1 MSKNSL
7 GYHVIYILKLHYFT
21 YQSFYR
27 IYFNIWFQLE
37 ALRSRKLSLERCI
50 VCLSFRKLNSSLKS
64 MTYYVNVL
72 YFALGSF
79 LDYGPSRNFTQ
90 HETISPMLWF
100 WKSWKLSGKRRR
112 HRRNFDDPYF
122 ELGPFLDHGPCRK
135 FIQHE
140 FIFPTIYN
148 VKGFWENRNVLIFV
162 DVSTHVI
169 LGLVPLNE
177 INGFIVTTICNMF
190 HDFIIL

>member
-1 MSKNSL
+1 
-7 GYHVIYILKLHYFT
+7 
-21 YQSFYR
+21 
-27 IYFNIWFQLE
+27 
-37 ALRSRKLSLERCI
+37 
-50 VCLSFRKLNSSLKS
+50 

-90 HETISPMLWF
+90 HETISPMINNVVVLE
-100 WKSWKLSGKRRR
+100 KLKIIWN

-122 ELGPFLDHGPCRK
+122 ELGPFLDHGPCSK

-162 DVSTHVI
+162 DVSTHVT
-169 LGLVPLNE
+169 LGCVPLNE
-177 INGFIVTTICNMF
+177 INGFIFTKICNMF
-190 HDFIIL
+190 HDFISSNALLY